1 MTDTLVDA
9 QTRPAAARTSTAFR
23 EALLDRFRAQAAGQ
37 DLWVFGYA
45 SLLWRP
51 EFEAQE
57 QHITRVWGW
66 HRALKMWSRLNRGS
80 PECPGLVFALLPG
93 GSCQGVAYRVALEQ
107 ADEVLV
113 RLWEREMPMDVY
125 TPSWLPCNTPAGQFK
140 ALAFTLPRSSPS
152 FTGQLPAETYRHI
165 FQNASG
171 RFGTTLDYAR
181 QTHESLQA
189 HGIEDRALAALLRH
203 ADHGP
208 TPSKT

>member
-1 MTDTLVDA
+1 MTDTPSHDPLQHA
-9 QTRPAAARTSTAFR
+9 TTSATPVFQ
-23 EALLDRFRAQAAGQ
+23 EALLDRFRTQCAAGQ

-57 QHITRVWGW
+57 QHISRVWGW

-80 PECPGLVFALLPG
+80 PECPGLVFALVPG
-93 GSCQGVAYRVALEQ
+93 GSCQGVVYRVARDQ

-113 RLWEREMPMDVY
+113 RLWAREMPMDVY
-125 TPSWLPCNTPAGQFK
+125 TPNWLPCNTPQGPVK

-152 FTGQLPAETYRHI
+152 FTGHLTPETYRQI
-165 FQNASG
+165 FQHACG
-171 RFGTTLDYAR
+171 RFGTTRDYAR
-181 QTHESLQA
+181 QTYESLKA

-203 ADHGP
+203 AD
-208 TPSKT
+208 

>member
-1 MTDTLVDA
+1 MTDT
-9 QTRPAAARTSTAFR
+9 THTESAADTAGELSKSPLMTYR
-23 EALLDRFRAQAAGQ
+23 SDLLERFRAQAAEQ

-57 QHITRVWGW
+57 QHASRVWGW

-93 GSCQGVAYRVALEQ
+93 GSCQGVVYRVAQNE
-107 ADEVLV
+107 ADEVLQ
-113 RLWEREMPMDVY
+113 RLWAREMPMDVY
-125 TPSWLPCNTPAGQFK
+125 TPSWLTCQTPQGPVK

-152 FTGQLPAETYRHI
+152 FTGQLPDETYRHI

-171 RFGTTLDYAR
+171 RFGTTIDYAR
-181 QTHESLQA
+181 QTYDSLRA
-189 HGIEDRALAALLRH
+189 HGIDDRALAALLRH
-203 ADHGP
+203 AD
-208 TPSKT
+208 

>member
-1 MTDTLVDA
+1 MTDTELDTQV
-9 QTRPAAARTSTAFR
+9 QPAPATSCAGFQGD
-23 EALLDRFRAQAAGQ
+23 LLDRFRTQAAGQ

-51 EFEAQE
+51 EFEATE

-93 GSCQGVAYRVALEQ
+93 GSCQGVVYRVAQDQ

-125 TPSWLPCNTPAGQFK
+125 TPNWLSCATPHGPVK
-140 ALAFTLPRSSPS
+140 ALAFTLPRSSAS
-152 FTGQLPAETYRHI
+152 FTGHFSCPDAKS
-165 FQNASG
+165 A
-171 RFGTTLDYAR
+171 
-181 QTHESLQA
+181 
-189 HGIEDRALAALLRH
+189 
-203 ADHGP
+203 
-208 TPSKT
+208 SKTGSHTAS